1 MMDAEN
7 VRLGEICTIQYG
19 FAFNSKKFTE
29 DDSKIPL
36 IRIRDVKRGFS
47 NTYYDGPFSS
57 EYLVH
62 KGDLLVGMDGEF
74 NIARWK
80 SQDAL
85 LNQRVCK
92 IVANSNVDE
101 EYLRFYLKRAL
112 KDIEN
117 KTSFVTVKHL
127 SAKKLSNLVIK
138 LPKKNIQISISKQLS
153 FLESLIHNFN
163 EENVLFDELVKAR
176 FVEMFGDPL
185 INEKGWKI
193 RKLKNISNK
202 IGSGATPKGGKEVY
216 IHNGISLIR
225 SMNVY
230 NNRFEYKELA
240 HITDEQAKKLSNVKV
255 EKNDILLNITGAS
268 VARCYIVPI
277 DILPARVNQHVCI
290 IRCKEIIHPIFLH
303 GVITNKEY
311 QNHLLK
317 LAGTGAT
324 REAINKQQ
332 IESLDVIFPP
342 IELQNQFAD
351 FVKEVD
357 KSRFVEMFGDIISN
371 DKNWNSKPLK
381 ELCDIS
387 RGASPRP
394 ISDYLGGTIPWIKI
408 GDATIG
414 DSIYINSTKEHIIKE
429 GVRKSRFI
437 KKGSLIFANCGVSL
451 GFCRIINFDGC
462 IHDGWLAFQNID
474 TSLNKIFLLTTINQ
488 MTGYFRKIAPG
499 GTQPNLNT
507 DIVGNY
513 IQVVPPL
520 ELQNQFAD
528 FVKEVDKSRFIIK
541 SMIKEGLL

>member
-1 MMDAEN
+1 MENIRRVQLSEIAELITKGTTPTTLGYEFQEEGVN
-7 VRLGEICTIQYG
+7 FLKIECFDEKGGLVESKATHISNECHERLKRSQLKSGDILFSIAG
-19 FAFNSKKFTE
+19 VIGRVASVTE
-29 DDSKIPL
+29 DMLPANTNQALAI
-36 IRIRDVKRGFS
+36 IRISDEQVYLPYVKLILTSPIVIGQFERKKQG
-47 NTYYDGPFSS
+47 
-57 EYLVH
+57 V
-62 KGDLLVGMDGEF
+62 
-74 NIARWK
+74 A
-80 SQDAL
+80 Q
-85 LNQRVCK
+85 LNL
-92 IVANSNVDE
+92 S
-101 EYLRFYLKRAL
+101 L
-112 KDIEN
+112 KDINE
-117 KTSFVTVKHL
+117 L
-127 SAKKLSNLVIK
+127 SIPLPSKKKQIEIAELFAKIINV
-138 LPKKNIQISISKQLS
+138 ISKRKEELKA
-153 FLESLIHNFN
+153 LDDLI
-163 EENVLFDELVKAR
+163 KAR

-357 KSRFVEMFGDIISN
+357 KSRF
-371 DKNWNSKPLK
+371 
-381 ELCDIS
+381 
-387 RGASPRP
+387 
-394 ISDYLGGTIPWIKI
+394 
-408 GDATIG
+408 
-414 DSIYINSTKEHIIKE
+414 
-429 GVRKSRFI
+429 
-437 KKGSLIFANCGVSL
+437 
-451 GFCRIINFDGC
+451 
-462 IHDGWLAFQNID
+462 
-474 TSLNKIFLLTTINQ
+474 
-488 MTGYFRKIAPG
+488 
-499 GTQPNLNT
+499 
-507 DIVGNY
+507 
-513 IQVVPPL
+513 
-520 ELQNQFAD
+520 
-528 FVKEVDKSRFIIK
+528 IIK

>member
-163 EENVLFDELVKAR
+163 EENVLFDEL
-176 FVEMFGDPL
+176 
-185 INEKGWKI
+185 
-193 RKLKNISNK
+193 
-202 IGSGATPKGGKEVY
+202 
-216 IHNGISLIR
+216 
-225 SMNVY
+225 
-230 NNRFEYKELA
+230 
-240 HITDEQAKKLSNVKV
+240 
-255 EKNDILLNITGAS
+255 
-268 VARCYIVPI
+268 
-277 DILPARVNQHVCI
+277 
-290 IRCKEIIHPIFLH
+290 
-303 GVITNKEY
+303 
-311 QNHLLK
+311 
-317 LAGTGAT
+317 
-324 REAINKQQ
+324 
-332 IESLDVIFPP
+332 
-342 IELQNQFAD
+342 
-351 FVKEVD
+351 
-357 KSRFVEMFGDIISN
+357 
-371 DKNWNSKPLK
+371 
-381 ELCDIS
+381 
-387 RGASPRP
+387 
-394 ISDYLGGTIPWIKI
+394 
-408 GDATIG
+408 
-414 DSIYINSTKEHIIKE
+414 
-429 GVRKSRFI
+429 
-437 KKGSLIFANCGVSL
+437 
-451 GFCRIINFDGC
+451 
-462 IHDGWLAFQNID
+462 
-474 TSLNKIFLLTTINQ
+474 
-488 MTGYFRKIAPG
+488 
-499 GTQPNLNT
+499 
-507 DIVGNY
+507 
-513 IQVVPPL
+513 
-520 ELQNQFAD
+520 
-528 FVKEVDKSRFIIK
+528 FIIK

>member
-1 MMDAEN
+1 MTKLIDITGKALSGEWGVDDDTGNGTPVIRTTNFTYTGKIDYTN
-7 VRLGEICTIQYG
+7 VITRAINKKNI
-19 FAFNSKKFTE
+19 AKKFLCKGDIIIEKSGGSDKFPVGRVVFFDGEENKYLFNNFTGLLRVKDKE
-29 DDSKIPL
+29 KWFPKYVLYSLLSNYNRGGTRKFENKTTGLHNLKIDDYVNKCN
-36 IRIRDVKRGFS
+36 IRDV
-47 NTYYDGPFSS
+47 D
-57 EYLVH
+57 
-62 KGDLLVGMDGEF
+62 F
-74 NIARWK
+74 NH
-80 SQDAL
+80 Q
-85 LNQRVCK
+85 
-92 IVANSNVDE
+92 
-101 EYLRFYLKRAL
+101 
-112 KDIEN
+112 KDICN
-117 KTSFVTVKHL
+117 QLDK
-127 SAKKLSNLVIK
+127 ID
-138 LPKKNIQISISKQLS
+138 NIICKYK
-153 FLESLIHNFN
+153 
-163 EENVLFDELVKAR
+163 EEQYLLDELVKA
-176 FVEMFGDPL
+176 
-185 INEKGWKI
+185 
-193 RKLKNISNK
+193 
-202 IGSGATPKGGKEVY
+202 
-216 IHNGISLIR
+216 
-225 SMNVY
+225 
-230 NNRFEYKELA
+230 
-240 HITDEQAKKLSNVKV
+240 
-255 EKNDILLNITGAS
+255 
-268 VARCYIVPI
+268 
-277 DILPARVNQHVCI
+277 
-290 IRCKEIIHPIFLH
+290 
-303 GVITNKEY
+303 
-311 QNHLLK
+311 
-317 LAGTGAT
+317 
-324 REAINKQQ
+324 
-332 IESLDVIFPP
+332 
-342 IELQNQFAD
+342 
-351 FVKEVD
+351 
-357 KSRFVEMFGDIISN
+357 RFVEMFGDIISN